1 MINWRKMGEGLGI
14 IEVDS
19 QPQVP
24 TEAAPAAPAATAP
37 AMQTV
42 APSAVL
48 TGIPS
53 VAPVTN
59 DVPSVLDTAHVESAI
74 VELIETNPAFLV
86 YRTFNDAMSAIA
98 QHIPDERTRYT
109 VAGATTK
116 FTFAELQP
124 SLETWKGVVEAEDAN
139 FKASFI
145 AEKQSSIQMLDAQLS
160 GAEAEIAELTRKL
173 GELAE
178 QRNKLAGEKV
188 QREGELA
195 KANIDFETV
204 VKNISFRYT
213 TIGAKLT
220 QYMGGAN
227 V

>member
-14 IEVDS
+14 LETTA

-48 TGIPS
+48 TDIPS
-53 VAPVTN
+53 VAPVNN
-59 DVPSVLDTAHVESAI
+59 DVPSVLDTARVESAI
-74 VELIETNPAFLV
+74 VELIETNPVFLV
-86 YRTFNDAMSAIA
+86 YRTFNDAMTAIS

-116 FTFAELQP
+116 FTYQELQP
-124 SLETWKGVVEAEDAN
+124 SLESWKGVVDAEAEN
-139 FKASFI
+139 FKASFV
-145 AEKQSSIQMLDAQLS
+145 ADKQSLISMVDTQLTN
-160 GAEAEIAELTRKL
+160 AEAEIAELTKKL

-178 QRNKLAGEKV
+178 QRNQLAGEKV

-195 KANIDFETV
+195 KASIDFDTV
-204 VKNISFRYT
+204 VKNITFRYT
-213 TIGAKLT
+213 TTAAKLN
-220 QYMGGAN
+220 QYMGGTN